1 MQSINAHSKPSR
13 SNRPTRTLSTTR
25 PHKMP
30 DRTIQLA
37 NKSNMDYSSR
47 LREPPRKKA
56 IMTTQKKI
64 IIGTQPNLVEATVYN
79 RSEVVEYLKQ
89 RDWHLDTDSFVEIAA
104 DEYCL
109 VNNKALGPGMNVL
122 NEEVVHT
129 WSTADITQSEELRA
143 HEARFRAVCRLFQVE
158 ILLIGMVTMIAM
170 LISWKSF
177 GMVEGAIAG
186 LVGICFILLKL
197 VAFSVATD

>member
-1 MQSINAHSKPSR
+1 
-13 SNRPTRTLSTTR
+13 
-25 PHKMP
+25 MP
-30 DRTIQLA
+30 
-37 NKSNMDYSSR
+37 
-47 LREPPRKKA
+47 
-56 IMTTQKKI
+56 TQKKI
-64 IIGTQPNLVEATVYN
+64 IIGTRKNLVEATVHN
-79 RSEVVEYLKQ
+79 RSEVVEYLQ
-89 RDWHLDTDSFVEIAA
+89 QHNWHLNTETFVRVAP

-143 HEARFRAVCRLFQVE
+143 HEARFRTVCRLFQVE
-158 ILLIGMVTMIAM
+158 ILLIGMVAIIAM

-177 GMVEGAIAG
+177 GMVEGAIVG

-197 VAFSVATD
+197 FAFSVATD

>member
-1 MQSINAHSKPSR
+1 
-13 SNRPTRTLSTTR
+13 
-25 PHKMP
+25 MP
-30 DRTIQLA
+30 
-37 NKSNMDYSSR
+37 
-47 LREPPRKKA
+47 
-56 IMTTQKKI
+56 TQKKV
-64 IIGTQPNLVEATVYN
+64 IIGAQPNLVEATVYN
-79 RSEVVEYLKQ
+79 RSEVVEYLKH
-89 RDWHLDTDSFVEIAA
+89 RDWHLDTDSFVEIAT

-143 HEARFRAVCRLFQVE
+143 HEARFRTVCRLFQVE
-158 ILLIGMVTMIAM
+158 ILLIGMVAIIAM

-177 GMVEGAIAG
+177 GMVEGTIVG

-197 VAFSVATD
+197 FAFSVATD

>member
-1 MQSINAHSKPSR
+1 
-13 SNRPTRTLSTTR
+13 
-25 PHKMP
+25 MP
-30 DRTIQLA
+30 I
-37 NKSNMDYSSR
+37 
-47 LREPPRKKA
+47 
-56 IMTTQKKI
+56 QKKV
-64 IIGTQPNLVEATVYN
+64 IIGAQPNLVEATVYN

-89 RDWHLDTDSFVEIAA
+89 HDWHLDTDSFVEIAA
-104 DEYCL
+104 GEYCL

-122 NEEVVHT
+122 NEKVVHT

-143 HEARFRAVCRLFQVE
+143 HKARFRTVCRLFQVE
-158 ILLIGMVTMIAM
+158 ILLIGMVAIIAM

-177 GMVEGAIAG
+177 GMMEGLIVG

>member
-1 MQSINAHSKPSR
+1 
-13 SNRPTRTLSTTR
+13 
-25 PHKMP
+25 MP

-89 RDWHLDTDSFVEIAA
+89 RDWHLDTDSFVEIVA

-143 HEARFRAVCRLFQVE
+143 HEARFRAVCRLFQVA

>member
-1 MQSINAHSKPSR
+1 
-13 SNRPTRTLSTTR
+13 
-25 PHKMP
+25 MP
-30 DRTIQLA
+30 
-37 NKSNMDYSSR
+37 
-47 LREPPRKKA
+47 
-56 IMTTQKKI
+56 TQKKV
-64 IIGTQPNLVEATVYN
+64 IIGTRKNLVEATVHN

-129 WSTADITQSEELRA
+129 WSTADIAQSEELRA
-143 HEARFRAVCRLFQVE
+143 HEARFRTVCRLFQVE
-158 ILLIGMVTMIAM
+158 ILLIGMLTIIAM

-177 GMVEGAIAG
+177 GMVEGAIVG

>member
-1 MQSINAHSKPSR
+1 
-13 SNRPTRTLSTTR
+13 
-25 PHKMP
+25 MP
-30 DRTIQLA
+30 
-37 NKSNMDYSSR
+37 
-47 LREPPRKKA
+47 
-56 IMTTQKKI
+56 TQKKV
-64 IIGTQPNLVEATVYN
+64 IIGTRKNLVEATVHN
-79 RSEVVEYLKQ
+79 RSEVVEYLQ
-89 RDWHLDTDSFVEIAA
+89 QHNWHLDTDSFVEIAT

-143 HEARFRAVCRLFQVE
+143 HEARFRTVCRLFQVE
-158 ILLIGMVTMIAM
+158 ILLIGMVAIIAM

-177 GMVEGAIAG
+177 GMVEGTIVG

-197 VAFSVATD
+197 FAFSVATD